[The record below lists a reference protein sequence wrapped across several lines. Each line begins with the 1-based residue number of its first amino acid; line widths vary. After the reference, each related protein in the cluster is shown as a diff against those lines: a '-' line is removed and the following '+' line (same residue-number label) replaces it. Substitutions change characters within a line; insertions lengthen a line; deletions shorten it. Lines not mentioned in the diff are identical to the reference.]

1 MTITVLNPTF
11 ETGAASAPSPT
22 RLASLDGM
30 SLAVISNG
38 KQGTRAFFEALGT
51 ALVNDFGAAEV
62 HQLVKSNYSAP
73 ADTEVMDEATRW
85 SAVVS
90 GIGD

>member
-1 MTITVLNPTF
+1 MTITVLDPTF
-11 ETGAASAPSPT
+11 EDAAAASPAPD
-22 RLASLDGM
+22 RLETLRGASV
-30 SLAVISNG
+30 AVISNG
-38 KQGTRAFFEALGT
+38 KQGTRAFFEGLADALINEHG
-51 ALVNDFGAAEV
+51 VAEV